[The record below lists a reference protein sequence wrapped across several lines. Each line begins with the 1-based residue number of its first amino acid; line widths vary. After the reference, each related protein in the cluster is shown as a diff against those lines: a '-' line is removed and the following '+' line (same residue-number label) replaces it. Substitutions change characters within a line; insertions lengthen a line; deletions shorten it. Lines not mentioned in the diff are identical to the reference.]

1 MESDGDGDGAKES
14 QTLNG
19 RDLLSSVKFN
29 GFAEQAFDRLHE
41 RTLFHV
47 LYAAEYRY
55 KQILAGDVYNLKK
68 NSLSRIY
75 T

>member
-1 MESDGDGDGAKES
+1 MADF
-14 QTLNG
+14 G

-29 GFAEQAFDRLHE
+29 GFAGQAFARLQDH
-41 RTLFHV
+41 TLFHA
-47 LYAAEYRY
+47 LYAAKHRY